1 MSNYKIP
8 ETLTVGPTTANLLL
22 SLRSVEAAREYLC
35 RYYNEQFG
43 EETAPSEIEDAD
55 IDAKLFDPV
64 RDFLERKIIDNIR
77 YWANVYNP
85 DGI

>member
-1 MSNYKIP
+1 MNVYKIP

-43 EETAPSEIEDAD
+43 EETAETEIEQV
-55 IDAKLFDPV
+55 DAKLFDPV

-77 YWANVYNP
+77 YWANIIEP
-85 DGI
+85 DEI